1 MSVEIGGSASLRFW
15 HITLSHTCVIIAY
28 PTLFGFPPYVLNK
41 GGGLLQTASQ
51 RTYLILP
58 FVCVCVW
65 SAVSYVLDAM
75 MLTCVGQI
83 RE

>member
-1 MSVEIGGSASLRFW
+1 MSVEIGGSASLLFW
-15 HITLSHTCVIIAY
+15 HISLSHTFVIIAY

-51 RTYLILP
+51 RTSLILP
-58 FVCVCVW
+58 FLCVCVV
-65 SAVSYVLDAM
+65 SRVSYVLDAM

>member
-15 HITLSHTCVIIAY
+15 HISLSHTCVIIAY

-58 FVCVCVW
+58 FLCVCGQQ
-65 SAVSYVLDAM
+65 SVLCA
-75 MLTCVGQI
+75 
-83 RE
+83 